1 MDGWIGTAGPSL
13 RFAER
18 ETAVRGAATK
28 DARRPHALVDRWRLD
43 VWRDG

>member
-1 MDGWIGTAGPSL
+1 MDGWTGTAGPSL

-18 ETAVRGAATK
+18 ETAARGAATK